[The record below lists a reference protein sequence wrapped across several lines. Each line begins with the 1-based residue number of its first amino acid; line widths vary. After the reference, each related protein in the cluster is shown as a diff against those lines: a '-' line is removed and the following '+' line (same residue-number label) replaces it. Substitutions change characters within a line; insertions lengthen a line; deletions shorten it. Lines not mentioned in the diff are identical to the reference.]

1 MKQFDWNEK
10 KNQWLK
16 NTRGI
21 SFERIVEALDKG
33 NLLADI
39 DHPNQE
45 KFPHQKILYVWVHE
59 YVYAVP
65 YVQTDEVIFLKTI
78 YPSRKAKTK
87 YKGG

>member
-16 NTRGI
+16 KKRGI
-21 SFERIVEALDKG
+21 SFERIVEALDMG

-39 DHPNQE
+39 DHPDQE
-45 KFPHQKILYVWVHE
+45 NYPHQKIMYVWVYE

-65 YVQTDEVIFLKTI
+65 YVQADEVLFLKTI
-78 YPSRKAKTK
+78 YPSRKAKTR
-87 YKGG
+87 YKGN

>member
-16 NTRGI
+16 KKRGI
-21 SFERIVEALDKG
+21 SFERIVEALDMG

-39 DHPNQE
+39 DHPDQE
-45 KFPHQKILYVWVHE
+45 KYPHQKIMYVWVYE

-65 YVQTDEVIFLKTI
+65 YVQANEVLFLKTI
-78 YPSRKAKTK
+78 YPSRKAKTR
-87 YKGG
+87 YKGN